1 MTSTTLPLP
10 AISLSDRKN
19 LSSSILEACT
29 TSGFFYLKD
38 HGLSTSLIDS
48 LFQTSS
54 RLFLNSDL
62 DSKLAT
68 IDRSNNVGYT
78 PMMTESLDLGKPNEK
93 AQGDLKESFYLPRL
107 IDQDQQPP
115 HHLAPK
121 VKLTEQLKEKR
132 KDLEDLIEGVSN
144 SSSERILI
152 CRFERTRLLRS
163 CFGLAFT
170 LYFHLS
176 LHSVKMSVTHC

>member
-10 AISLSDRKN
+10 TISLTDRKN
-19 LSSSILEACT
+19 LSNSILEACT
-29 TSGFFYLKD
+29 TSGFFYLTD
-38 HGLSTSLIDS
+38 HGLSASLIDS
-48 LFQTSS
+48 VFKTSS
-54 RLFLNSDL
+54 KLFLNSNL

-78 PMMTESLDLGKPNEK
+78 PMMTESLDLGKPK
-93 AQGDLKESFYLPRL
+93 AKVGDLKESFYLPRL
-107 IDQDQQPP
+107 IDQDQQHP

-121 VKLTEQLKEKR
+121 VKLTEELKENR
-132 KDLEDLIEGVSN
+132 KDLEGLIEGVSN
-144 SSSERILI
+144 SSRERILI
-152 CRFERTRLLRS
+152 CRFQRMRLPRS

-170 LYFHLS
+170 LYFQLS